1 MKVIKHYQRE
11 YKKGVA
17 IPLLRSLYDI
27 SAEIEETMKVLN
39 EDATV
44 DVRPMLADWVLKLNP
59 MNIKDA
65 LKEVNYATQERLQ
78 ITRGK
83 GVEQGKGKKEKKES
97 KK

>member
-17 IPLLRSLYDI
+17 VPLLRSLYDI
-27 SAEIEETMKVLN
+27 SAEIEETMKALN

-44 DVRPMLADWVLKLNP
+44 DIKPMLAEWVLKLNP
-59 MNIKDA
+59 INIKDA
-65 LKEVNYATQERLQ
+65 LKEVNYATEERLQ

-83 GVEQGKGKKEKKES
+83 SVKKGKGKKEKEV